1 MFVCFIFIVDIKLNV
16 FIENRNGYLLI
27 DVLNDNE

>member
-1 MFVCFIFIVDIKLNV
+1 MFVCVIIIIDINYNV